1 LLCYNISVVG
11 RGEAQAR
18 QRIRHEAQTVKCGQ
32 RAGRL
37 TPGAIALALAAALGA
52 TAAPRRAEG
61 DGAKLRV
68 VASIAPLAD
77 FAREVGGDRV
87 EVEQLVPPGQ
97 NPHTY
102 ALKPAQMRG
111 LTRARL
117 LVLNGMGLEF
127 FGEKIA
133 EAAGNPDLV
142 VLRTAEGLVA
152 GALGAAAHGAHDH
165 DEEDEADPARNPH
178 VSVDPVYAMAQ
189 VERIRAALA
198 ALDPAG
204 RAAYEANARR
214 YLVELAALDGE
225 FRAALATVRTRRFIV
240 FHPSFTHLARRY
252 GLEQV
257 AVVSSGGTD
266 QEPLPRRIAAVI
278 ETARRL
284 HARAIFAEPQFPR
297 KSAETI
303 AAEAGIAVAYLD
315 PIGAGPRATYL
326 GTMRANLRA
335 LVAALQ

>member
-1 LLCYNISVVG
+1 MASARDRG
-11 RGEAQAR
+11 R
-18 QRIRHEAQTVKCGQ
+18 
-32 RAGRL
+32 RAPWRR
-37 TPGAIALALAAALGA
+37 PRASALALAAALVAALAA
-52 TAAPRRAEG
+52 TIEPARAEG
-61 DGAKLRV
+61 VGAPLHV

-87 EVEQLVPPGQ
+87 AVEQLVPPGQ

-102 ALKPAQMRG
+102 ALKPAQMRA

-133 EAAGNPDLV
+133 EAAGNRGLV
-142 VLRTAEGLVA
+142 VLRSAEGLVA
-152 GALGAAAHGAHDH
+152 GGSPLNAAPATHGARDH
-165 DEEDEADPARNPH
+165 DDEDEADPARNPH
-178 VSVDPVYAMAQ
+178 VWLDPVVATAQ
-189 VERIRAALA
+189 VERIRDALG

-204 RAAYEANARR
+204 RAVYEANARR
-214 YLVELAALDGE
+214 YLGELAALHRE
-225 FRAALATVRTRRFIV
+225 FRTALATVRTRQFIV

-257 AVVSSGGTD
+257 AVVSSGGTE

-284 HARAIFAEPQFPR
+284 RARAIFAEPQFPR
-297 KSAETI
+297 KAAETI

-315 PIGAGPRATYL
+315 PIGAGPRSTYL